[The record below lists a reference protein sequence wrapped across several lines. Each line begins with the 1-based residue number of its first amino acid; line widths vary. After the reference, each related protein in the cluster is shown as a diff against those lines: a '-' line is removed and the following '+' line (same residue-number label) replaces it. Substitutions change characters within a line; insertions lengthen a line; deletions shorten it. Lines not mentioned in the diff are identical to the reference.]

1 MGGVKSHAISIHSL
15 HTEGDLLTGGEGK
28 RIFSFQS
35 TPSVWRET
43 TSPFCISTFSP
54 FQSTPSVWRETL
66 RKAFIL
72 TGEKHFNP
80 LPPYGGRPT
89 AKPQH
94 FFRSGISIHSL
105 RMEGDNR
112 IKHKPHL
119 GIIISIH
126 SLRMEGDEPQ
136 TVPIPVLWR
145 ISIHSLRM
153 EGDYDNTRRTGDTH
167 HFNPLPP
174 HGGRPLVY
182 LR

>member
-1 MGGVKSHAISIHSL
+1 M
-15 HTEGDLLTGGEGK
+15 EGDLYNLYRKSTPGE
-28 RIFSFQS
+28 FQS

-126 SLRMEGDEPQ
+126 SLRMEGD
-136 TVPIPVLWR
+136 
-145 ISIHSLRM
+145 
-153 EGDYDNTRRTGDTH
+153 YDNTRRTGDTH

>member
-1 MGGVKSHAISIHSL
+1 M
-15 HTEGDLLTGGEGK
+15 
-28 RIFSFQS
+28 
-35 TPSVWRET
+35 
-43 TSPFCISTFSP
+43 
-54 FQSTPSVWRETL
+54 

-126 SLRMEGDEPQ
+126 SLRMEGDN
-136 TVPIPVLWR
+136 VCDCPVCIHC

-153 EGDYDNTRRTGDTH
+153 EGDVPVVETVVVPENISIHSLRMEGDN
-167 HFNPLPP
+167 
-174 HGGRPLVY
+174 
-182 LR
+182 

>member
-1 MGGVKSHAISIHSL
+1 
-15 HTEGDLLTGGEGK
+15 
-28 RIFSFQS
+28 
-35 TPSVWRET
+35 
-43 TSPFCISTFSP
+43 
-54 FQSTPSVWRETL
+54 
-66 RKAFIL
+66 
-72 TGEKHFNP
+72 
-80 LPPYGGRPT
+80 
-89 AKPQH
+89 
-94 FFRSGISIHSL
+94 
-105 RMEGDNR
+105 MEGDNR